1 MFSTNT
7 PKAVLWRIYKQEFTQ
22 MFRLS
27 MPIVAA
33 QVGIVLLGVT
43 DNMMVG
49 YLGATELAAAG
60 IANSIFFV
68 ISIFGLGLTSVISPM
83 SATAKAQ
90 QDHTQLRHLLLNVVR
105 ATMICGLLTVGMVYL
120 TAYFFEVFRQ
130 PADVT
135 ALARPYLIVIGWSAL
150 PLIVFAG
157 LRSFIEGLSIIRPG
171 MYISYLAVVINI
183 FLNWVLIFGHWG
195 FPAWGLWGAGLATL
209 LSRIFIALLFWGFIL
224 RSSRIKPYAQQWQIW
239 KDDISQ
245 LVQIFKLGIP
255 AGMQYFFEVVAFS
268 GAAVLAGWLGKVS
281 LAAHQIA
288 ISLASVTYMMAAGF
302 GSAGAIRVGTA
313 FGHRHRLKILRAA
326 NTAYLGVVAFMS
338 FTCVIF
344 IVFGDQLVW
353 LYIQDVEVI
362 ALAAPLMII
371 AAFFQLSD
379 GVQVVG
385 LGVLRGISDLKVP
398 TFFTLI
404 AYWVVGLPLGYVLGF
419 YTPLGVNGIWIGL
432 SVGLTVSAA
441 LLTNRFYKL
450 LRLMKKETLRPR
462 TEQPAATTVA

>member
-1 MFSTNT
+1 
-7 PKAVLWRIYKQEFTQ
+7 WRIYKQEFTQ

-27 MPIVAA
+27 LPIVAA

-68 ISIFGLGLTSVISPM
+68 ISIVGLGLTSVISPM
-83 SATAKAQ
+83 SAAAKAR

-105 ATMICGLLTVGMVYL
+105 ASVLCGLFTVGLVYL

-130 PADVT
+130 PADV
-135 ALARPYLIVIGWSAL
+135 AVLAKPYLIVIGWSAL

-171 MYISYLAVVINI
+171 MYISYLAVVINV

-195 FPAWGLWGAGLATL
+195 FPAWGLWGAGVATL

-239 KDDISQ
+239 KDDTTQ

-255 AGMQYFFEVVAFS
+255 AGMQYFFEVAAFS
-268 GAAVLAGWLGKVS
+268 SAAVLAGWLGKVS

-302 GSAGAIRVGTA
+302 GSAGAIRVGAA

-326 NTAYLGVVAFMS
+326 NTAYWGVVAFMS

-353 LYIQDVEVI
+353 LYIQDAEVI

-385 LGVLRGISDLKVP
+385 LGVLRGIADLKVP

-404 AYWVVGLPLGYVLGF
+404 AYWVVGLPLGYWLGF

-462 TEQPAATTVA
+462 TEKPAATTVA